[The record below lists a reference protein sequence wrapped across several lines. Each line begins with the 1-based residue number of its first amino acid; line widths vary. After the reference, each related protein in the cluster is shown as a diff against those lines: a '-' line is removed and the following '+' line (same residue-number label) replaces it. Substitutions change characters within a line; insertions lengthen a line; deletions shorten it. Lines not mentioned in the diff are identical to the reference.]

1 MATMKD
7 VARRAGVSIATV
19 STTLSGSSYVS
30 PALKERVQAAI
41 DELGYAP
48 NAMASGLKRG
58 RSAMIGL
65 VVPDI
70 TNPFFTEFVHV
81 VQREARA
88 AGYSV
93 MLGVSD
99 DDAAQEADLVRLMR
113 SHQAAGTILCPC
125 GNEDD
130 TKSLRGIT
138 GAMPLVAVDNA
149 ADGTDFDT
157 VVIDNRQAARLAV
170 DHIVSAGHERIAAIT
185 GPTHRFVSRERLI
198 GFEEALKGHGLKT
211 NPQHIMPGEFHVSR
225 AYEAGLS
232 LLQSPN
238 PPTAIFVANNQ
249 MLIGILQA
257 LAHENVAVPQ
267 DMSIASIDD
276 FAWTAAVTPALTT
289 VTQPIAEMARI
300 GLERLIGR
308 IGGDDSPPHRE
319 MLSPGITVRTSCAV
333 PRAGD
338 LRRATVP
345 A

>member
-19 STTLSGSSYVS
+19 STALSGSSFVS
-30 PALKERVQAAI
+30 PALKARVQAAI

-65 VVPDI
+65 IVPDI
-70 TNPFFTEFVHV
+70 TNPFFTELVHV

-125 GNEDD
+125 GNDDD
-130 TKSLRGIT
+130 TKNLRGT
-138 GAMPLVAVDNA
+138 AGTMPLVAVDNA

-170 DHIVSAGHERIAAIT
+170 DHIASAGHEKIAAIT
-185 GPTHRFVSRERLI
+185 GPTHRFVSRERLS
-198 GFEEALKGHGLKT
+198 GFEEALQGHGLKT
-211 NPQHIMPGEFHVSR
+211 NPGHIIPGEFHVSR
-225 AYEAGLS
+225 AYEAGLA
-232 LLQSPN
+232 LLNAPN

-257 LAHENVAVPQ
+257 LAHENVTVPG
-267 DMSIASIDD
+267 DISIASIDD

-289 VTQPIAEMARI
+289 VTQPICDMARI
-300 GLERLIGR
+300 GLERLIRR
-308 IGGDDSPPHRE
+308 IEGDEGPPHRE
-319 MLSPGITVRTSCAV
+319 TLSPGIIVRSSCAV
-333 PRAGD
+333 PRAGG
-338 LRRATVP
+338 LKRTTILA
-345 A
+345 